1 MGVYSDLPIER
12 IEALIAQYDRGRLI
26 SITPITT
33 GIENSNY
40 FVLLS
45 QYGQEAAY
53 VLTLVEVAD
62 ERRAQGISQLMTHLR
77 FYGFP
82 VPEVVMSRN
91 GNRVLTGDLRPVMLS
106 TKIQGH
112 HVQTPK
118 AQHCHLL
125 GSVLAQFHQIASAF
139 SSPLSQ
145 PYDLGWLSKTIET
158 HRRALS
164 GDTLSL
170 LYEAVTQCE
179 LIQAHGLPIGLT
191 HGDAFRDNVLFSEAD
206 ELTGL
211 LDYFHAGEDYLIMDL
226 AIAINDWCYVSGDES
241 ERSALRHAMVSGY
254 EEVRHL
260 EEEERKALPIAQ
272 FIGAAR
278 LCCSRLATQ
287 DGNGHYRKDP
297 REYERHLRDLVDNPP
312 SY

>member
-1 MGVYSDLPIER
+1 MGVYSDLSVER
-12 IEALIAQYDRGRLI
+12 IESLIAQYDRGRLI
-26 SITPITT
+26 EITPITT

-40 FVLLS
+40 FVSLS
-45 QYGQEAAY
+45 QYGQDTDY

-62 ERRAQGISQLMTHLR
+62 ERRAQGVSQLMTHLR

-82 VPEVVMSRN
+82 APEVVTARS
-91 GNRVLTGDLRPVMLS
+91 GNRLLTGDLRPIMLS

-112 HVQTPK
+112 HVRSPK
-118 AQHCHLL
+118 IQHCRLL
-125 GSVLAQFHQIASAF
+125 GSTLAQFHQIASAF
-139 SSPLSQ
+139 SSTLSQ
-145 PYDLGWLSKTIET
+145 PFDLVWLSKTIET
-158 HRRALS
+158 HRQSLS

-170 LYEAVTQCE
+170 LYEAATQCE
-179 LIQAHGLPIGLT
+179 LIQAQGLPTGIT
-191 HGDAFRDNVLFSEAD
+191 HGDAFRDNVLFSETD

-211 LDYFHAGEDYLIMDL
+211 LDYFHAGEDCLIMDL
-226 AIAINDWCYVSGDES
+226 AIAINDWCYACSDER
-241 ERSALRHAMVSGY
+241 ERSALRQAMVSGY

-260 EEEERKALPIAQ
+260 EEEERKALPTAQ

-278 LCCSRLATQ
+278 LCCSRMATRN
-287 DGNGHYRKDP
+287 DTGHYRKDP